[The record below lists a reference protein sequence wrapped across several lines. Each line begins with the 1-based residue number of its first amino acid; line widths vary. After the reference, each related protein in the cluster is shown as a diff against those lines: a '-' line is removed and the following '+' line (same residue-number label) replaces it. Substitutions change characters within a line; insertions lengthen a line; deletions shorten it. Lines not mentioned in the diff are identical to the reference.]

1 MELPSIK
8 DKFISI
14 NSSND
19 SISKKW
25 VNAKD
30 VSIGSTF
37 VNNSSENENSW
48 AKFLFG
54 YSKTF

>member
-8 DKFISI
+8 YKFISI

-25 VNAKD
+25 VNTKD
-30 VSIGSTF
+30 VSIGRTF
-37 VNNSSENENSW
+37 VNNTTLIN
-48 AKFLFG
+48 
-54 YSKTF
+54 